1 MGITKKEKARLGDK
15 GEMTAEAEEAL
26 VCPEEEAEVDVGVVD
41 VGVVEDLEDSK
52 VVDGQTMEE
61 EETEEKESKLEN
73 GKETRLPSVSVVERQ
88 DTSPNSARRKKRG
101 GPAIHVV
108 REDTYNSNARTRR
121 ENRLN
126 KRRRR
131 KRTQKQE
138 SGMKTRF
145 ERTRWMKEGGR

>member
-1 MGITKKEKARLGDK
+1 
-15 GEMTAEAEEAL
+15 MTAEAEEDL
-26 VCPEEEAEVDVGVVD
+26 VGPEEEAEVDVDVGVVD

-61 EETEEKESKLEN
+61 EEILEEEEKEEKESKLEN